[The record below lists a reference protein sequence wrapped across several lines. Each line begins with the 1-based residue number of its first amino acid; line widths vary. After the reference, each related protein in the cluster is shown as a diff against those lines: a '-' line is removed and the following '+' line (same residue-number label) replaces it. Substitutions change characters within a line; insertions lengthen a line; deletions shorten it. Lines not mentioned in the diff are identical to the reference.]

1 MPKRYH
7 KCASTKITNIKLGCL
22 NFALTPNTKT
32 ILKPDPLE
40 GVVVERVFV
49 VELKPSDDSV
59 VLDEFNDVIDSVTF
73 IAEDVKS
80 AGTPKVSENKSRFLL
95 KFNN

>member
-1 MPKRYH
+1 M
-7 KCASTKITNIKLGCL
+7 
-22 NFALTPNTKT
+22 
-32 ILKPDPLE
+32 
-40 GVVVERVFV
+40 ERVFV
-49 VELKPSDDSV
+49 VELKPIDDSV